1 VFVKQV
7 WLEQYRN
14 IQTACI
20 QPARHLTVLYGCNG
34 QGKTN
39 FLESVYLLGNARP
52 FRSAKV
58 PDLICHGS
66 RTAAVRGSVVSAG
79 VESDIFLR
87 LEQNTR
93 RITVD
98 GKAIQRAADLH
109 GKLAVVIFSPDDTAM
124 VKLGPETR
132 RRYLDRSLYASDAG
146 FLQDYHSYY
155 RILKQRNALLKTN
168 QQEGLDLWTE
178 QLAEAGSRLMDHRQ
192 RYAERLN
199 HLLQQKYQQIAGEQE
214 KVTLVYQPDV
224 PCTAEDNRAEALQ
237 IVLNNQREQDLRYKT
252 TGRGPHRDDL
262 TFLIGGR
269 PLKGFGSQGQ
279 QRSFVLALK
288 MAELD
293 HLQETFGEMPV
304 LLLDDIASELDRE
317 RMKNLLSYVRQREVQ
332 VLITTTDVT
341 PFLPVLQQ
349 DSKLFLVEEGRLT
362 YEGNGTP

>member
-1 VFVKQV
+1 M
-7 WLEQYRN
+7 
-14 IQTACI
+14 
-20 QPARHLTVLYGCNG
+20 
-34 QGKTN
+34 
-39 FLESVYLLGNARP
+39 YLLGNARS

-58 PDLICHGS
+58 PDLIYHGCKA
-66 RTAAVRGSVVSAG
+66 AAVRGLVQTAG
-79 VESDIFLR
+79 VESNISLQ
-87 LEQNTR
+87 LEHTTR
-93 RITVD
+93 RVTVD

-109 GKLAVVIFSPDDTAM
+109 GKLVVVIFSPDDTAM

-146 FLQDYHSYY
+146 FLQDYHNYY

-192 RYAERLN
+192 RYTDRLN
-199 HLLQQKYQQIAGEQE
+199 HLFQQKYQQIAGEQE

-224 PCTAEDNRAEALQ
+224 PCTAEDNRVETLQ
-237 IVLNNQREQDLRYKT
+237 TVLNNQREQDLRYKT
-252 TGRGPHRDDL
+252 TSRGPHRDDL
-262 TFLIGGR
+262 AFLIGGR

-349 DSKLFLVEEGRLT
+349 DSKLFRVEEGRLT